1 MAREILCLSAG
12 ERREFNSLFEYFV
25 SFYGDLLWACL
36 ISLERRLIARFEFFK
51 FPDWRTWEKK
61 LPKKDRHEIY
71 FLSFITQNIPNVE
84 AFESSIKVIF
94 VNFVNAPQFP
104 SCCLAVLSSL
114 WWFWTFRIHSA
125 ACHLRPYWRHS
136 ESLDE
141 QVLRGPTIVC
151 IFLPSFQWDI
161 WIYYEHFI
169 FRTVMHSEP
178 KRQKRKKR
186 TIIVE
191 TIGNVLMKLH
201 TADAKAIH
209 A

>member
-1 MAREILCLSAG
+1 MSLSH
-12 ERREFNSLFEYFV
+12 LTWV
-25 SFYGDLLWACL
+25 SFD
-36 ISLERRLIARFEFFK
+36 ISGVRFEFFK
-51 FPDWRTWEKK
+51 ISRLKNLREASKKGKTWNLFSQFYYTKHPKRGGIWK
-61 LPKKDRHEIY
+61 LNKSHFRQ
-71 FLSFITQNIPNVE
+71 LL
-84 AFESSIKVIF
+84 
-94 VNFVNAPQFP
+94 VNAPRFP
-104 SCCLAVLSSL
+104 SGCLAVLSPL
-114 WWFWTFRIHSA
+114 WWFWTFRIDSA

-141 QVLRGPTIVC
+141 KVLRGPTIVC

-161 WIYYEHFI
+161 WIYSEHFI

-178 KRQKRKKR
+178 KRRERKKR

-201 TADAKAIH
+201 TAEGKAIH